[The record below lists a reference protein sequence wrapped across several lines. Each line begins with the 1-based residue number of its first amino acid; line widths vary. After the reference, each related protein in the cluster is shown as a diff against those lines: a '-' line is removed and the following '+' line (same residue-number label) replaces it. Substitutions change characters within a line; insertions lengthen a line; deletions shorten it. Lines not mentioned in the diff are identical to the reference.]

1 MFTQSSSVDSLE
13 DLLHQLPLASSEDCS
28 QSKKYGF
35 SLLANLVNRACSI
48 FGPVDRGIAVAVF
61 ASATFIGPVAGPIVG
76 GFITMSYL

>member
-1 MFTQSSSVDSLE
+1 M
-13 DLLHQLPLASSEDCS
+13 
-28 QSKKYGF
+28 
-35 SLLANLVNRACSI
+35 